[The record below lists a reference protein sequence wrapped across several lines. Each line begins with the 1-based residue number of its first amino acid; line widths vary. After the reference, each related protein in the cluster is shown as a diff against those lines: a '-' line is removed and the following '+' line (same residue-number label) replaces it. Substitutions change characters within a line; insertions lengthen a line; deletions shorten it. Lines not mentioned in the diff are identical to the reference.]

1 MAEESEG
8 PLLILVV
15 DEDDD
20 VGVKAG
26 VQSPI
31 IGRENNL
38 EAAMKLLMSDPED
51 ADANAMF
58 AAIKILDDELKK
70 WPNGVEIATVTG
82 KHDDGLES
90 DLKITRE
97 IENVIKKLG
106 VKECIVVSDGPLSPS
121 LTSIIT
127 SRLKVVSFR
136 SVIVKQ
142 SQTIETSWILLLRYL
157 RMLIYDAAYSRIIL
171 GVPGILLML
180 IGTLYFFNLL
190 SLPLLLVFIG
200 VALLVRGFGVDT
212 AFVNLI
218 RRITEI
224 SNRPG
229 LIQLR
234 IFTALVSL
242 ILIIVALT
250 TGFQAALNYLQS
262 ALSGG
267 PLTFEQVLPYMGP
280 FIGVLIVSSI
290 DLVAIAAF
298 LNTAYNIFYYYML
311 KNPRFWRHVQALLI
325 FFFLWIIMRLLGI
338 YLTSQSIVYLIQ
350 LVLVVLIGFASL
362 LTSITIIR
370 TARGSRVSKSD

>member
-82 KHDDGLES
+82 KHDGGLES

-127 SRLKVVSFR
+127 S
-136 SVIVKQ
+136 
-142 SQTIETSWILLLRYL
+142 
-157 RMLIYDAAYSRIIL
+157 
-171 GVPGILLML
+171 
-180 IGTLYFFNLL
+180 
-190 SLPLLLVFIG
+190 
-200 VALLVRGFGVDT
+200 
-212 AFVNLI
+212 
-218 RRITEI
+218 
-224 SNRPG
+224 
-229 LIQLR
+229 
-234 IFTALVSL
+234 
-242 ILIIVALT
+242 
-250 TGFQAALNYLQS
+250 
-262 ALSGG
+262 
-267 PLTFEQVLPYMGP
+267 
-280 FIGVLIVSSI
+280 
-290 DLVAIAAF
+290 
-298 LNTAYNIFYYYML
+298 
-311 KNPRFWRHVQALLI
+311 
-325 FFFLWIIMRLLGI
+325 
-338 YLTSQSIVYLIQ
+338 
-350 LVLVVLIGFASL
+350 
-362 LTSITIIR
+362 
-370 TARGSRVSKSD
+370 